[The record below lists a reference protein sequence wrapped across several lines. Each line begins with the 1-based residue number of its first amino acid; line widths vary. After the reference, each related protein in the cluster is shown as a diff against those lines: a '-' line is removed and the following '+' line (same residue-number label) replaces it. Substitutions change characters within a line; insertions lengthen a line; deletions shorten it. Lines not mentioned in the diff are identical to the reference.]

1 MGQIPP
7 EPAPSASDPP
17 GDDTGAMWSGARA
30 VIVIWVFA
38 ATWVAVALLWT
49 PTTPAGDENRPVE
62 FPTVPVIVQA
72 EPRSDSEPVPPQ
84 LAAEP
89 SPVPDSRQALNV
101 PRAAPDAN
109 QLPSHLP
116 LLAEAPRAT
125 PREPEAPSGSAPQ
138 LLPENAPTP
147 PSTPEPPKTDR
158 WEEFQLPPKPKGS
171 NVVDEFGKPAPN
183 FVQAEAGIACPP
195 RDTLENA
202 QAWVHERLKCE
213 RHPTPNGPWIEW
225 AEYCPS
231 GPLGYFVLKVKTG
244 QQKVYL
250 FENMQPAVWEGFKA
264 APSAGKF
271 YHSEIKGKHHW
282 FRLGSELKPS
292 APELTCH
299 R

>member
-49 PTTPAGDENRPVE
+49 PTMPAGDENRPVE

-125 PREPEAPSGSAPQ
+125 PREPEARPEVRPNCSLRTRRPRLAHLSPQRLIDGRNSNFPPSPRALTSSTSSVSPPPTLFRPRQGLPAHRGTHSRMRKHGFTNGSNASGTRPRMVLGSNGRNIAQAARSGILCSRSRPASRKSTYSKTCSPPSG
-138 LLPENAPTP
+138 
-147 PSTPEPPKTDR
+147 R
-158 WEEFQLPPKPKGS
+158 GS
-171 NVVDEFGKPAPN
+171 
-183 FVQAEAGIACPP
+183 
-195 RDTLENA
+195 
-202 QAWVHERLKCE
+202 
-213 RHPTPNGPWIEW
+213 
-225 AEYCPS
+225 S
-231 GPLGYFVLKVKTG
+231 GPLSGQVL
-244 QQKVYL
+244 
-250 FENMQPAVWEGFKA
+250 
-264 APSAGKF
+264 S
-271 YHSEIKGKHHW
+271 
-282 FRLGSELKPS
+282 
-292 APELTCH
+292 
-299 R
+299 

>member
-1 MGQIPP
+1 MGQIIRPRRWSGAGVVIATSVFAAMWVAVALLSTPAPP
-7 EPAPSASDPP
+7 EPAPSASDHPPP
-17 GDDTGAMWSGARA
+17 GDETGAISLAPM
-30 VIVIWVFA
+30 
-38 ATWVAVALLWT
+38 
-49 PTTPAGDENRPVE
+49 PAGDEDRPVE
-62 FPTVPVIVQA
+62 FPTVPVIAQT
-72 EPRSDSEPVPPQ
+72 EPRSDSEPVAPQ
-84 LAAEP
+84 LEAEP
-89 SPVPDSRQALNV
+89 SPVPDRRQALNE
-101 PRAAPDAN
+101 PRAALDAN
-109 QLPSHLP
+109 QLPSRLP

-125 PREPEAPSGSAPQ
+125 PREPEAASGSAPQ
-138 LLPENAPTP
+138 LLPENA
-147 PSTPEPPKTDR
+147 K
-158 WEEFQLPPKPKGS
+158 L
-171 NVVDEFGKPAPN
+171 
-183 FVQAEAGIACPP
+183 VQAEAGIPCPPRPP

-202 QAWVHERLKCE
+202 QAWVHDRLKCE

-250 FENMQPAVWEGFKA
+250 FENISPAVWEGFKA